1 MGLHETEKLLYGKGH
16 HNLGKVAGYSILNA
30 QRRKRTGIQET
41 TQLKMGCRTRLRI
54 IKKKKKQTHKT
65 NKQRI
70 KTQQR
75 LKCLNVQYL

>member
-54 IKKKKKQTHKT
+54 IKKKKKTNSQ
-65 NKQRI
+65 NKQT
-70 KTQQR
+70 K
-75 LKCLNVQYL
+75 N